1 MASTA
6 LSTQNLETLQLLLQR
21 VPECKTPKAR
31 EALLALVY
39 VEAQPVARVLLYSI
53 LRKKSYY
60 RDDINDLVHDAVTK
74 LILQYQRDEFT
85 MKNVRSYMYLMVLG
99 ALYPHN
105 EKTYNKH
112 NTPLPETDDELIE
125 ELSDR
130 SKPRRRSTRH
140 EFFDRARLFCDDA
153 HIEESMYEDL
163 DYFGCRDDFI
173 KIWRRH
179 DSLRQAIR
187 ATKSLVPKEFY
198 YRHWGALYSLWY
210 LRESVSYLSDSERSD
225 EVQTT

>member
-6 LSTQNLETLQLLLQR
+6 LPTKNLETLQLLLQR
-21 VPECKTPKAR
+21 VPECRTPRSR

-39 VEAQPVARVLLYSI
+39 VEAKPVARVLLYSI

-112 NTPLPETDDELIE
+112 NTPLPETDDELTDE
-125 ELSDR
+125 Y
-130 SKPRRRSTRH
+130 
-140 EFFDRARLFCDDA
+140 FDRARLFCDDA
-153 HIEESMYEDL
+153 HIEQTMLDDL
-163 DYFGCRDDFI
+163 DYFACREDFL